1 MARGVASKRKG
12 MVTPFLLIC
21 LAVPGLGCTP
31 AAAHEVLHVSP
42 RVSAPFATS
51 GDPLL
56 EWINGLKA
64 EKVQDRKRAV
74 KQLAAE
80 GSPAAWRAL
89 FGALG
94 DPESEVGDAAQK
106 IAARIADEAVAAQLA
121 GRAGLAHKE
130 LPIRLRAAEAL
141 GRIKC
146 SLDIALLLAALD
158 DSKPEVAHLCLWSLE
173 RLARARQLGGD
184 QERGSA
190 QLEQACRSHRDGLVR
205 ASALVA
211 RAAMFAVDSKEKQ
224 QLALDDFRHLLER
237 CREDRDPRVRCAVA
251 IGARELPAG
260 LVFSLTRPLGADP
273 SMSVRLALIE
283 TYEVGACKTAATA
296 LIAALE
302 TEPLDR
308 VRGEIVAAL
317 QRISGLKHRADPRP
331 WRDWL
336 RDMPSDWRPTLMP
349 ARPASDQG
357 VGQAA
362 GVAHDGQTSARAN
375 FVGLPLVSQRICFAI
390 DFSGSMWTPM
400 PDGRLPKEL
409 VDARLRATLESVPS
423 RPEFNGV
430 PFTYESLPWRPK
442 LVPANPA
449 NVRTAIA
456 DFEKCQAR
464 GRGNFFD
471 AAIFALD
478 DPEVDTLVTLTD
490 GVPTGGFHSD
500 LELVVALLIE
510 RNRFRRVAFDTV
522 LVDAPAASERRF
534 RQLSEATGGH
544 IVATEKAE

>member
-1 MARGVASKRKG
+1 

-21 LAVPGLGCTP
+21 LAVPGRGCTP
-31 AAAHEVLHVSP
+31 VAAHEVLHVSP
-42 RVSAPFATS
+42 RVSIFVCPL

-56 EWINGLKA
+56 ELINELKA
-64 EKVQDRKRAV
+64 ERVQDRKRAV

-89 FGALG
+89 FVALG
-94 DPESEVGDAAQK
+94 DPESEVGDAAQQSL
-106 IAARIADEAVAAQLA
+106 ARIADVAVATQLA
-121 GRAGLAHKE
+121 GRAGLASKE

-141 GRIKC
+141 GRVKC
-146 SLDIALLLAALD
+146 AVDIALLLAALD
-158 DSKPEVAHLCLWSLE
+158 DPQPEVAHLALWSVE
-173 RLARARQLGGD
+173 RLAHARQLGGD
-184 QERGSA
+184 LERGVVR
-190 QLEQACRSHRDGLVR
+190 LEQTCRSHRDGLVR
-205 ASALVA
+205 ASALLA
-211 RAAMFAVDSKEKQ
+211 RAAIFAVDSKEKQ
-224 QLALDDFRHLLER
+224 QLALEDFRHLLER

-251 IGARELPAG
+251 MGARELPAD
-260 LVFSLTRPLGADP
+260 LAFPLTRPFGVDP
-273 SMSVRLALIE
+273 NVSVRLALIE
-283 TYEVGACKTAATA
+283 TFEVCASKAAAAA
-296 LIAALE
+296 LISALE
-302 TEPLDR
+302 TEPLER
-308 VRGEIVAAL
+308 ARGEVVAAL

-336 RDMPSDWRPTLMP
+336 RDLPTDWRPTLMP
-349 ARPASDQG
+349 ARPAPDQSS
-357 VGQAA
+357 GQTAKAA
-362 GVAHDGQTSARAN
+362 SDGQTSARAT

-409 VDARLRATLESVPS
+409 VDARLRATLESLPS
-423 RPEFNGV
+423 RTEFNVV
-430 PFTYESLPWRPK
+430 PFTNEILPWRPK

-449 NVRTAIA
+449 NVRAAIA
-456 DFEKCQAR
+456 DFEKCQAH

-490 GVPTGGFHSD
+490 GVPTGGLHSD

-534 RQLSEATGGH
+534 RRLSEASGGR